1 MCIFSRTQNI
11 QDQNQEVAVLTR
23 GKRKADN
30 SPLRNDKVKRSAL
43 GNLTNNVKNCVAGE
57 EDPKQVLKNSVQCN
71 QKVSFYLLFCC
82 VKSFFRSVFFL
93 EMCFLWNRLRVA
105 GCWS

>member
-1 MCIFSRTQNI
+1 MEKRGWSNRIKKLCLFSRTQNI

-43 GNLTNNVKNCVAGE
+43 GNLTNNVKNGVTDD
-57 EDPKQVLKNSVQCN
+57 DPMQGLKNAVQCN
-71 QKVSFYLLFCC
+71 QKVSLFG
-82 VKSFFRSVFFL
+82 FRFL
-93 EMCFLWNRLRVA
+93 EITSRLL
-105 GCWS
+105 

>member
-1 MCIFSRTQNI
+1 MRTLNNMCFFSRTQNI

-43 GNLTNNVKNCVAGE
+43 GNLTNNVKNFVAP
-57 EDPKQVLKNSVQCN
+57 DDDTNKQGLKNNVQCN
-71 QKVSFYLLFCC
+71 QKVSFFCLT
-82 VKSFFRSVFFL
+82 SIL
-93 EMCFLWNRLRVA
+93 EFCGEWE
-105 GCWS
+105 